1 MADYTTLTS
10 KELTNLL
17 SHYDIGKLIRAEH
30 LDGGQANS
38 SLKIFTEQGIFILSV
53 CDEKQIEDINCL
65 VGVLFSLVKAGIPT
79 TTPVKTI
86 TGNYQLSHKN
96 RPVYLKQF
104 VPGQVT
110 SNLTTV
116 ILHQLGSIMAT
127 MHHLSPVDELPIKFS
142 YGLEDFDDLLESDF
156 SHPYLDWLRKKR
168 NSLVRRIDPD
178 MKKSFIHGDIFWDNL
193 VVNDNSLAAI
203 LDFEEA
209 CYYYTL
215 FDLGMCVVGC
225 CTENK
230 KFDTVK
236 IESLL
241 TGYTSQQPLTSV
253 EYSQLPIF
261 VEYAAVATS
270 FWRFRQY
277 NINYPDRGKTDS
289 YLELSNLADQAANLG
304 SVLLKAH

>member
-10 KELTNLL
+10 KELTDLL

-38 SLKIFTEQGIFILSV
+38 SLKVFTEQGIFILSV
-53 CDEKQIEDINCL
+53 CDEKQIEDIDCL
-65 VGVLFSLVKAGIPT
+65 VNVLFSLVKAGIPT

-110 SNLTTV
+110 SNLTSI
-116 ILHQLGSIMAT
+116 ILHQLGSTMAA
-127 MHHLSPVDELPIKFS
+127 MHNLSPVDELPVKFS
-142 YGLEDFDDLLESDF
+142 YGLEEFDDLLESDF
-156 SHPYLDWLRKKR
+156 SHPYLDWLRQKQ
-168 NSLVRRIDPD
+168 NTLVRKIDPG

-193 VVNDNSLAAI
+193 VVTDNNLVAI

-225 CTENK
+225 CSENG
-230 KFDTVK
+230 KFDAAK
-236 IESLL
+236 IKVLMA
-241 TGYTSQQPLTSV
+241 GYTSRQPLTQK
-253 EYSQLPIF
+253 EYSQLPVFI
-261 VEYAAVATS
+261 EYAAVATS

-277 NINYPDRGKTDS
+277 NIKYPARNKANS
-289 YLELSNLADQAANLG
+289 YLELSTLADQAATLG
-304 SVLLKAH
+304 ITLLRAN